1 MNSGAYDQAKDTF
14 EVPLNLNFRLTGQNT
29 VGFPKS
35 ANIAFEPKT
44 SSASGAKQKIFCYAY
59 RFLEVAFAAI
69 GHAHQDEHGD
79 RELQVLPQLST
90 LNLPPTGSL
99 QQVAFAA
106 IGHAHQDEHGDREL
120 QVLPQLS
127 TLNLPPTGS
136 LQQVGSC
143 RTPQQPSH
151 LGACSGTG
159 SSGMLGAPWP
169 ARSSAQRQVLEDAME
184 TPVMVS
190 GSSLLGA
197 QTNLWECSGV
207 LPYCEEDRPVLTS
220 VDGKS
225 MCDGHLPS
233 VLDVQKHDQKKAG
246 QPRSL
251 SPAEAAEQGSAA
263 RGQSALPVYRK
274 GRICACDTR
283 GWVTLGGAECSVCI
297 CLTNVFYFLQSYFVT
312 DYDPTI
318 EDSYTKQC
326 VIDERAARL
335 DILDTAGQE
344 EFGAMREQYMRTGEG
359 FLLVFSVTD
368 RGSFEEIYKFQRQ
381 ILRVKDR
388 DEFPMILVGNKA
400 DLDHQ
405 RQVTQEEGQQLARQL
420 KVTYMEASAK
430 IRLNVDQAFHE
441 LVRVI
446 RKFQEQECPP
456 SPEPTR
462 KEKDKKGCHCVIF

>member
-1 MNSGAYDQAKDTF
+1 MSEWWESAGCSQDKVLQPALMGNS
-14 EVPLNLNFRLTGQNT
+14 RLKLDKNKYNHTNET
-29 VGFPKS
+29 VS
-35 ANIAFEPKT
+35 ARTELTAFCTDSE
-44 SSASGAKQKIFCYAY
+44 
-59 RFLEVAFAAI
+59 
-69 GHAHQDEHGD
+69 
-79 RELQVLPQLST
+79 
-90 LNLPPTGSL
+90 
-99 QQVAFAA
+99 
-106 IGHAHQDEHGDREL
+106 
-120 QVLPQLS
+120 
-127 TLNLPPTGS
+127 
-136 LQQVGSC
+136 
-143 RTPQQPSH
+143 
-151 LGACSGTG
+151 
-159 SSGMLGAPWP
+159 
-169 ARSSAQRQVLEDAME
+169 
-184 TPVMVS
+184 VS
-190 GSSLLGA
+190 GEAVKCTVLAFYLISVLYVLVLH
-197 QTNLWECSGV
+197 TNL
-207 LPYCEEDRPVLTS
+207 
-220 VDGKS
+220 
-225 MCDGHLPS
+225 
-233 VLDVQKHDQKKAG
+233 
-246 QPRSL
+246 
-251 SPAEAAEQGSAA
+251 
-263 RGQSALPVYRK
+263 
-274 GRICACDTR
+274 
-283 GWVTLGGAECSVCI
+283 
-297 CLTNVFYFLQSYFVT
+297 FYFLQSYFVT

>member
-1 MNSGAYDQAKDTF
+1 MS
-14 EVPLNLNFRLTGQNT
+14 
-29 VGFPKS
+29 
-35 ANIAFEPKT
+35 
-44 SSASGAKQKIFCYAY
+44 
-59 RFLEVAFAAI
+59 
-69 GHAHQDEHGD
+69 
-79 RELQVLPQLST
+79 QVLTLLVICLFGVVGYGEWSTRDLGAASRECRLSM
-90 LNLPPTGSL
+90 LP
-99 QQVAFAA
+99 
-106 IGHAHQDEHGDREL
+106 EER
-120 QVLPQLS
+120 VLPGA
-127 TLNLPPTGS
+127 TL
-136 LQQVGSC
+136 
-143 RTPQQPSH
+143 
-151 LGACSGTG
+151 
-159 SSGMLGAPWP
+159 
-169 ARSSAQRQVLEDAME
+169 
-184 TPVMVS
+184 
-190 GSSLLGA
+190 
-197 QTNLWECSGV
+197 
-207 LPYCEEDRPVLTS
+207 
-220 VDGKS
+220 
-225 MCDGHLPS
+225 
-233 VLDVQKHDQKKAG
+233 
-246 QPRSL
+246 
-251 SPAEAAEQGSAA
+251 
-263 RGQSALPVYRK
+263 
-274 GRICACDTR
+274 
-283 GWVTLGGAECSVCI
+283 
-297 CLTNVFYFLQSYFVT
+297 SYFVT